1 MRVCECGYD
10 KPNQMARHLRTC
22 KVRQVVQEREQLVQ
36 EREQLSQERE
46 LREQL
51 VQEREQLV
59 QEREQLVQERE
70 LREQLVQELREQLSQ
85 ERELREQLVQ
95 ERASLVQE
103 RASLVAERA
112 SLVQERDSRS
122 ESLRKEVREELREE
136 QKPAP
141 KRKRQTIAE
150 LQERVDTLEKEAEE
164 DSEYFE
170 QERKDFEQER
180 KDFQV
185 QMAEQLAKHQVE
197 VAELKGCAWNLIAK
211 FIKHVRAL
219 EQLCEEE
226 DDQDEDLV
234 RKQRRVEEYCK
245 VRMTVNVVAVTN
257 GDPPDMAAL
266 RLLAN
271 GNCALFM
278 DRNIDR
284 PGWLAA
290 WDGWNDMH
298 PEDTSPNGSEGS

>member
-10 KPNQMARHLRTC
+10 KPAHIARHLQTC
-22 KVRQVVQEREQLVQ
+22 KVRQVVQ
-36 EREQLSQERE
+36 QLSQERE

-51 VQEREQLV
+51 VQEQLV
-59 QEREQLVQERE
+59 QE
-70 LREQLVQELREQLSQ
+70 
-85 ERELREQLVQ
+85 REQLVQ

-103 RASLVAERA
+103 RATLVQERANLVAERA
-112 SLVQERDSRS
+112 SLVQERDALR
-122 ESLRKEVREELREE
+122 ESLRKELREE

-245 VRMTVNVVAVTN
+245 VRMTINVVAVTN